1 MKHLKKTILNNNHFL
16 SLFFIF
22 FNIFTF
28 LVVKKTLM
36 FFQLKKNLVLYLNFF
51 FLKKLKKKLNFIF
64 FLKKK
69 NKILD
74 LSFFIL
80 QKFKLNLNFIFL
92 RSNAIIFLKGRG
104 FRLLEDNKS
113 FLSFKL
119 GLSHNIFLKLNT
131 DLKVKTLLKNG
142 QKFKLSG
149 NLINIIQ
156 ILACLNYLKKKNVFT
171 SKGIF
176 FHNEKI
182 KLKKSTKSVW

>member
-64 FLKKK
+64 FFKKK
-69 NKILD
+69 NKILV

-80 QKFKLNLNFIFL
+80 QKFKLNLNFISL